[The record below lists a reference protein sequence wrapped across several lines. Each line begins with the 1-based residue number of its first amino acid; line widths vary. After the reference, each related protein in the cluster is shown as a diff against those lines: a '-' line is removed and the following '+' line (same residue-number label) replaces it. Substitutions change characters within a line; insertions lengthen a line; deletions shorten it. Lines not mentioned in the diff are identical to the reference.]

1 MRHCNI
7 PIFIPHLGCPYD
19 CIYCDQKIISAQI
32 KAPDDQEVS
41 NIIDQHLATIVRPA
55 EIEAAFFGGSFTA
68 IRPDLQENYLHL
80 VQPYIKQDLIQG
92 IRISTR
98 PDCIDDRVLELL
110 HRYGV
115 TTIELGVQS
124 LDNEVLY
131 QSGRIYTAED
141 VERSSALIKS
151 GGFKLG
157 IQLMVGLPGDNYD
170 RDLATVQRTI
180 AIAPQ
185 MVRIYPTLVLAG
197 TQLEQMW
204 QDGKYQALTLEE
216 AVPVCRDMLLQLAKA
231 GIPVIR
237 MGLYAGEELRKEG
250 TVMAGPFHPSFGEL
264 VEQAIFREQAILAV
278 RLYQQRFAHSQQLT
292 FCVNE
297 RDLSKL
303 LGKKR
308 SNLIS
313 IQHFLGLQGL
323 NVITCRHDE
332 RDWIEISNDPDG
344 ADKFVLTRSELLDSL
359 NETS

>member
-1 MRHCNI
+1 MRHYNI
-7 PIFIPHLGCPYD
+7 PIFIPHLGCPYN
-19 CIYCDQKIISAQI
+19 CIYCDQKKISAQTEAADNHQI
-32 KAPDDQEVS
+32 LR
-41 NIIDQHLATIVRPA
+41 IIDQHLTTIVRPA

-68 IRPDLQENYLHL
+68 IRPDLQENYLRL
-80 VQPYIKQDLIQG
+80 LQPYIEQNLIQG

-98 PDCIDDRVLELL
+98 PDCIDNKTLELL

-115 TTIELGVQS
+115 QTIELGVQS
-124 LDNEVLY
+124 LNNEVLR
-131 QSGRIYTAED
+131 QSGRIYQAED
-141 VERSSALIKS
+141 VEKSSALIKQ

-170 RDLATVQRTI
+170 RDLETVRKTI

-197 TQLEQMW
+197 TKLEQMW
-204 QDGKYQALTLEE
+204 QEGKYQALTLEE

-237 MGLYAGEELRKEG
+237 LGLYPGEELRQEG
-250 TVMAGPFHPSFGEL
+250 TVKAGPFHPSFGEL
-264 VEQAIFREQAILAV
+264 VEQAVFREQAMLAIK
-278 RLYQQRFAHSQQLT
+278 LFQQRYGGRERCTLN
-292 FCVNE
+292 VNE

-313 IQHFLGLQGL
+313 IQRSSGLQEL
-323 NVITCRHDE
+323 NVQTCQHE
-332 RDWIEISNDPDG
+332 KRDWIGIIIEPAG
-344 ADKFVLTRSELLDSL
+344 ADKFILTRTEFL
-359 NETS
+359 NSIN